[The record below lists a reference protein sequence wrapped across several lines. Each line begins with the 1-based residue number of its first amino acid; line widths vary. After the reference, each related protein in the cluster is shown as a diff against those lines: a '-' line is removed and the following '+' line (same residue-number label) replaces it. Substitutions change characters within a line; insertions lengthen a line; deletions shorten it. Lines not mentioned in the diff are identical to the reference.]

1 MCVFTSISQMA
12 TTTTCG
18 LASCMA
24 EAHSMYTLSVY
35 LLIISY
41 FCYRRQLSK
50 ERARVWETQALEEI
64 RSSTGATQ
72 RPGVLLSIEGYSLS
86 PPGSEGPET
95 LARAAQNSHIAV
107 ATCFP
112 AWHHSSSG
120 FSWDLMNMDMEEPPT
135 SPITCTHIH
144 THTHTSELLIS
155 QAGSQ
160 GVKANYIWRTQECL
174 LSLHRKPCFW
184 SIKFGANREGPPQG
198 QLF

>member
-24 EAHSMYTLSVY
+24 EAHSLYYQLLSVY

-112 AWHHSSSG
+112 CLTPQQLRILVGSNEHGHGGASHFPHH
-120 FSWDLMNMDMEEPPT
+120 MHT
-135 SPITCTHIH
+135 Y
-144 THTHTSELLIS
+144 THTDTH
-155 QAGSQ
+155 
-160 GVKANYIWRTQECL
+160 V
-174 LSLHRKPCFW
+174 
-184 SIKFGANREGPPQG
+184 
-198 QLF
+198 